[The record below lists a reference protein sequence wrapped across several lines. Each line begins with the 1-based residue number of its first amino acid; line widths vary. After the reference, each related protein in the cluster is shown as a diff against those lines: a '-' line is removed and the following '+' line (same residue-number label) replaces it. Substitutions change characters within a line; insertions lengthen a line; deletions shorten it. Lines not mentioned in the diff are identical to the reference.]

1 MLEAA
6 SPLVRMEGVLD
17 DEDIAFLKRAC
28 KAHFAQ
34 VDGPCYTL
42 IDEQDAPTVRKI
54 KGLLE
59 DWVKRPLFYLNDFY
73 LYTDDT
79 FATSWH
85 MDTELFTFAHA
96 LNAWILLSPDRV
108 VDPLCFFAGIN
119 ESEES
124 YYHNVEIADET
135 ATFRNYRDRR
145 QETRSLAQLE
155 AERIHT
161 PEVRIGDMLVINP
174 RRFHRTNV
182 ETPKHC
188 VAIKFVYGGDHG
200 ILSDKQVPA
209 MLWPEVKIFSKLVR
223 ENDRWEDVVQGIREA
238 LRTEAGLKALNA
250 GNYPEKIELY
260 KKMVQLL

>member
-1 MLEAA
+1 MLDPA
-6 SPLVRMEGVLD
+6 SPCVRMPGVLNE
-17 DEDIAFLKRAC
+17 EDISFLKRAC
-28 KAHFAQ
+28 KSHFAQ

-42 IDEQDAPTVRKI
+42 IHDQDAPTLRKI
-54 KGLLE
+54 RELLE
-59 DWVKRPLFYLNDFY
+59 GYVKRPLFYLNDFY

-96 LNAWILLSPDRV
+96 LNAWILLSPDCV
-108 VDPLCFFAGIN
+108 VDPLCFLSGIN
-119 ESEES
+119 ESDQD
-124 YYHNVEIADET
+124 YYHNVEITGGT

-145 QETRSLAQLE
+145 QETRELAQLE

-161 PEVRIGDMLVINP
+161 PEVHIGDVLVINP

-188 VAIKFVYGGDHG
+188 VAIKFVYGGEHG
-200 ILSDKQVPA
+200 LLSDRQVPA

-223 ENDRWEDVVQGIREA
+223 ESSRWDDVVEGIRDA
-238 LRTEAGLKALNA
+238 LRTDAGLKALNA